1 MENVLALQMLEP
13 IGTDPIGI
21 GCLSCVS
28 CTAGVSCASQASCAS
43 FLSVAVSLPV
53 SGTRG

>member
-21 GCLSCVS
+21 GCLSAVS
-28 CTAGVSCASQASCAS
+28 CTAGVSCASTASCVSCLSAS
-43 FLSVAVSLPV
+43 IGILN
-53 SGTRG
+53 